1 MKAADNYQ
9 SITTKQGLLMKFKSL
24 LLTTLALFALAC
36 AALAQGN
43 ATEKA
48 ILKLEE
54 EWVAALVK
62 ADGAALERL
71 YSDNLTYTHSSAVTD
86 TKAEYITNLKAGKT
100 KYESLVREDVKV
112 RVYGNTAL
120 HTSKTN
126 IKLVS
131 NGQAQAFSVKM
142 LHVWVKE
149 GKAWRMV
156 AHQTTRLP

>member
-1 MKAADNYQ
+1 
-9 SITTKQGLLMKFKSL
+9 MKFNQL
-24 LLTTLALFALAC
+24 LFLCFFLFAFVLTTT
-36 AALAQGN
+36 AQGN
-43 ATEKA
+43 EQA

-71 YSDNLTYTHSSAVTD
+71 YSDSLTYTHSSAQTD
-86 TKAEYITNLKAGKT
+86 TKAEYIANLKTGKT

-112 RVYGNTAL
+112 RFYGNTAL
-120 HTSKTN
+120 HTSKTHY
-126 IKLVS
+126 KLVS
-131 NGQAQAFSVKM
+131 NGQPQAFSVKM

>member
-1 MKAADNYQ
+1 MKHR
-9 SITTKQGLLMKFKSL
+9 
-24 LLTTLALFALAC
+24 LLTSLFLFALIVP
-36 AALAQGN
+36 LTAQGN
-43 ATEKA
+43 ATEQA
-48 ILKLEE
+48 ILKLEA
-54 EWVAALVK
+54 EWVEALVK

-71 YSDNLTYTHSSAVTD
+71 YSNSLTYTHSSAVTD
-86 TKAEYITNLKAGKT
+86 DKATYIANLKAGKT

-131 NGQAQAFSVKM
+131 NGQPQSFTVKM
-142 LHVWVKE
+142 LHVYVKE
-149 GKAWRMV
+149 GKNWRMV

>member
-1 MKAADNYQ
+1 MK
-9 SITTKQGLLMKFKSL
+9 IKPL
-24 LLTTLALFALAC
+24 LLTTLALFAFALT
-36 AALAQGN
+36 ALAQGN
-43 ATEKA
+43 AKEQA

-71 YSDNLTYTHSSAVTD
+71 YSDALTYTHSSAVTD
-86 TKAEYITNLKAGKT
+86 TKTEYITNLKAGKT
-100 KYESLVREDVKV
+100 KYVSLVREDVKV

-131 NGQAQAFSVKM
+131 NGNAQAFSVKM

-149 GKAWRMV
+149 GKAWRLA

>member
-1 MKAADNYQ
+1 MKL
-9 SITTKQGLLMKFKSL
+9 KQLLCTFL
-24 LLTTLALFALAC
+24 FLCTLAVAIA
-36 AALAQGN
+36 AQGN
-43 ATEKA
+43 KVEPA
-48 ILKLEE
+48 ILKLED
-54 EWVAALVK
+54 EWVAALIK

-71 YSDNLTYTHSSAVTD
+71 YSDNLTYTHSSGTTD

-100 KYESLVREDVKV
+100 KYESLIREDVKV

-131 NGQAQAFSVKM
+131 NGQAQSFSVKM

-149 GKAWRMV
+149 GANWRMV